1 MPPKIIEL
9 DIVDLANTGLA
20 VGYDN
25 GKVTFVAGGLPG
37 ERVEAMITKSRRNFN
52 QARLVRLVTRSAD
65 RVEPVCRHYDVCGG
79 CSWQDLDYD
88 RQLFYKRKQVI
99 ACLEHI
105 GGFEEV
111 AVDDI
116 RPSPD
121 RFFYRNKME
130 FSFHLCHPEI
140 SPRRFVLG
148 LHERGRFDRIFDVQR
163 CHLESERSNDLINF
177 LRDEV
182 VRLNIPVYGLLS
194 HQGFLRFAV
203 VREGKNS
210 SQWMVILI
218 TGGGEFIG
226 KERLIAAIRQRF
238 PDLTTLIW
246 MVNDTLTNIARGVV
260 REVLFGPGY
269 IEDTVLG
276 LRFRIGP
283 MTFFQ
288 TNIRQTEALYTTALE
303 FAGLTSKDRLLDLYC
318 GTGTIGL
325 CAAGRVREVV
335 GIDIE
340 EESIAMARINAE
352 VNGVDNGRFIA
363 APADTALTEGE
374 LAGRSFDVAIVD
386 PPRAGLLPKA
396 MDGLLAVGAP
406 RVVYISCNP
415 ATFARDAARL
425 RQDGYRLERVTPF
438 DMFPHTMHTELV
450 SRFEKKG

>member
-1 MPPKIIEL
+1 MAPKIIEL
-9 DIVDLANTGLA
+9 DIVDLANTGLS

-25 GKVTFVAGGLPG
+25 GKVTFVNGGLPG
-37 ERVEAMITKSRRNFN
+37 ERIEAEITKSRRNFN
-52 QARLVRLVTRSAD
+52 QARLVRLVTRSSD
-65 RVEPVCRHYDVCGG
+65 RIEPVCRHYDVCGG

-105 GGFEEV
+105 GGFDDV

-116 RPSPD
+116 HPSPD

-130 FSFHLCHPEI
+130 FSFHLCVPEI
-140 SPRRFVLG
+140 SPRGFVLG
-148 LHERGRFDRIFDVQR
+148 LHERGRFDRIFDVER
-163 CHLESERSNDLINF
+163 CHLQSERSNELVGF
-177 LRDEV
+177 LREEV

-194 HQGFLRFAV
+194 HRGFLRFAV

-210 SQWMVILI
+210 GQWMVTLI
-218 TGGGEFIG
+218 TGGGEFVR
-226 KERLIAAIRQRF
+226 KDELTEAIRGRF
-238 PDLTTLIW
+238 PDLTTLVW
-246 MVNDTLTNIARGVV
+246 MVNDTLTNIARGEV
-260 REVLFGPGY
+260 REVLSGPGY

-283 MTFFQ
+283 TTFFQ
-288 TNIRQTEALYTTALE
+288 TNIRQTEALYAAALE
-303 FAGLTSKDRLLDLYC
+303 YADPQPGERLLDLYC

-340 EESIAMARINAE
+340 AESIAMAGVNAE
-352 VNGVDNGRFIA
+352 VNGVDNCRFIA
-363 APADTALTEGE
+363 GPAETVLTGQKPADD
-374 LAGRSFDVAIVD
+374 SFAVAVVD

-396 MDGLLAVGAP
+396 MDGLITVGAP
-406 RVVYISCNP
+406 RIVYISCNP
-415 ATFARDAARL
+415 ATFARDAALL
-425 RQDGYRLERVTPF
+425 RGEGYRLERVTPF
-438 DMFPHTMHTELV
+438 DMFPHTMHIELV